1 MAMNMLKLA
10 AILLLLA
17 GSGLARAE
25 LQVHVGK
32 AVFGLPSS
40 APKAA
45 FLERLGPP
53 TAELPLR
60 QGRRGLLYG
69 NALLLAFEGETLRE
83 VRCWKQEQFTS
94 DLFLGWLQTVEPRA
108 DMQGFVVDER
118 LRLGMPREQVSAFLA
133 GLEGD
138 GDERSDVRI
147 KNGQQLWLGYGS
159 APDYQLGDDPG
170 QQVLVSISLGFAA
183 D

>member
-1 MAMNMLKLA
+1 MNRLKLL

-25 LQVHVGK
+25 LQVQVGK
-32 AVFGLPSS
+32 AVFGLAPS
-40 APKAA
+40 APKSA
-45 FLERLGPP
+45 FIERLGPP

-69 NALLLAFEGETLRE
+69 NSLLLTFEGETLRE
-83 VRCWKQEQFTS
+83 VRCWLVQQFTD
-94 DLFLGWLQTVEPRA
+94 DLFLGWMHQVEPRSG
-108 DMQGFVVDER
+108 MPGFVVDER
-118 LRLGMPREQVSAFLA
+118 LRLGMPREQVNAFLA
-133 GLEGD
+133 GLLGD

-147 KNGQQLWLGYGS
+147 KNGQQLWLGYGP
-159 APDYQLGDDPG
+159 APDYHLGDDPE
-170 QQVLVSISLGFAA
+170 QQVLVSISLDFAA